1 MFSFKNYLAV
11 TSLEEAYNEL
21 LKNKKNII
29 LGGTS
34 YLRIGDVAYNTAIDL
49 SNLSLN
55 YIREEG
61 EYVHIGAITSFRD
74 LETNKITQNIFDGI
88 LDKCVRGIIGV
99 QFRTNVTVGATVFS
113 KYGFSDLIPTLLAM
127 GAIVV
132 LYNGGEISLEDY
144 LKEEGLR
151 RDILVEVKVKKSGR
165 GAFQSIRK
173 SKTDYAITNTCVT
186 KTEAGIRVA
195 IGVRPG
201 KAVLSYKAME
211 ILNNNEITDEI
222 IDKACEAMSEEVT
235 FGSNMRGTGEYRRAV
250 SKNLLKR
257 AIKEVL

>member
-11 TSLEEAYNEL
+11 TTLEEAYNEL
-21 LKNKKNII
+21 LKNKKNIV

-34 YLRIGDVAYNTAIDL
+34 YLRMGNVSYNTAIDL
-49 SNLSLN
+49 SNLALN

-61 EYVHIGAITSFRD
+61 EYIYIGAMTSFRD
-74 LETNKITQNIFDGI
+74 LETNEITQKIFDGI

-113 KYGFSDLIPTLLAM
+113 KYGFSDLIPTLLSM
-127 GAIVV
+127 GATVV
-132 LYNGGEISLEDY
+132 LYNGGEISLEEY

-151 RDILVEVKVKKSGR
+151 RDILVEVKIRKDGR
-165 GAFQSIRK
+165 GSFQSIRK
-173 SKTDYAITNTCVT
+173 SKTDYAITNVCVT
-186 KTEAGIRVA
+186 KTEAGIRAA

-201 KAVLSYKAME
+201 KAVLSYRAMD
-211 ILNNNEITDEI
+211 ILNSNEITDEI
-222 IDKACEAMSEEVT
+222 IDKACEAMSEEIS

>member
-11 TSLEEAYNEL
+11 TTLEEAYNEL
-21 LKNKKNII
+21 LKNKKNIV

-34 YLRIGDVAYNTAIDL
+34 YLRMGNVSYNTAIDL
-49 SNLSLN
+49 SNLTLN

-61 EYVHIGAITSFRD
+61 EYIHIGAMTSSRD
-74 LETNKITQNIFDGI
+74 LETNEITQKIFDGI

-127 GAIVV
+127 GATVV

-151 RDILVEVKVKKSGR
+151 RDILVEVKIRKDGR
-165 GAFQSIRK
+165 GSFQSIRK
-173 SKTDYAITNTCVT
+173 SKTDYAIPNVCVT
-186 KTEAGIRVA
+186 KTEAGIRAA

-201 KAVLSYKAME
+201 KAVLSYRAMD
-211 ILNNNEITDEI
+211 ILNSNEITDEI
-222 IDKACEAMSEEVT
+222 IDKACEAMGEEVT

>member
-1 MFSFKNYLAV
+1 MEF
-11 TSLEEAYNEL
+11 
-21 LKNKKNII
+21 
-29 LGGTS
+29 
-34 YLRIGDVAYNTAIDL
+34 
-49 SNLSLN
+49 
-55 YIREEG
+55 
-61 EYVHIGAITSFRD
+61 
-74 LETNKITQNIFDGI
+74 

>member
-1 MFSFKNYLAV
+1 MFSFKNYLAA

-21 LKNKKNII
+21 LKNKKNIV

-34 YLRIGDVAYNTAIDL
+34 YLRMGNVAYNTAIDL
-49 SNLSLN
+49 SNLSLD

-61 EYVHIGAITSFRD
+61 EYVHIGAMVSFRD
-74 LETNKITQNIFDGI
+74 LETNEITQKLFDGI
-88 LDKCVRGIIGV
+88 LDICVRGIIGV
-99 QFRTNVTVGATVFS
+99 QFRTNVKVGATVFS

-127 GAIVV
+127 NANVV
-132 LYNGGEISLEDY
+132 LYNGGEISLEEY

-151 RDILVEVKVKKSGR
+151 RDILVEIKVPKSGR

-173 SKTDYAITNTCVT
+173 SKTDYAVTNACVT
-186 KTEAGIRVA
+186 KGESGLRVA

-201 KAVLSYKAME
+201 KAVLAYKAME
-211 ILNNNEITDEI
+211 ILNNNELTDEI
-222 IDKACEAMSEEVT
+222 IDRACETIGEEIS
-235 FGSNMRGTGEYRRAV
+235 FGDNMRGTGEYRKAV
-250 SKNLLKR
+250 SKTLVKR

>member
-11 TSLEEAYNEL
+11 TTLEEAYNEL
-21 LKNKKNII
+21 LKNKKNIV

-34 YLRIGDVAYNTAIDL
+34 YLRMGNVSYNTAIDL
-49 SNLSLN
+49 SNLDLN

-61 EYVHIGAITSFRD
+61 EYIYIGAMTSFRD
-74 LETNKITQNIFDGI
+74 LETNEITQKIFDGI

-127 GAIVV
+127 GATVV
-132 LYNGGEISLEDY
+132 LYNGGEISLEEY

-151 RDILVEVKVKKSGR
+151 RDILVEVKVRKDGR
-165 GAFQSIRK
+165 GSFQSIRK
-173 SKTDYAITNTCVT
+173 SKTDYAITNVCVT
-186 KTEAGIRVA
+186 KTEAGIRAA

-201 KAVLSYKAME
+201 KAVLSYRAMD
-211 ILNNNEITDEI
+211 ILNSNEITDEI
-222 IDKACEAMSEEVT
+222 IDKACEAMSEEIS

>member
-11 TSLEEAYNEL
+11 TTLEEAYNEL
-21 LKNKKNII
+21 LKNKKNIV

-34 YLRIGDVAYNTAIDL
+34 YLRMGNVSYNTAIDL
-49 SNLSLN
+49 SNLDLN

-61 EYVHIGAITSFRD
+61 EYIYIGAMTSFRD
-74 LETNKITQNIFDGI
+74 LETNEITQKIFDGI

-113 KYGFSDLIPTLLAM
+113 KYGFSDLIPTLLSM
-127 GAIVV
+127 GATVV
-132 LYNGGEISLEDY
+132 LYNGGEISLEEY

-151 RDILVEVKVKKSGR
+151 RDILVEVKVRKDGR
-165 GAFQSIRK
+165 GSFQSIRK
-173 SKTDYAITNTCVT
+173 SKTDYAITNVCVT
-186 KTEAGIRVA
+186 KTEAGIRAA

-201 KAVLSYKAME
+201 KAVLSYRAMD
-211 ILNNNEITDEI
+211 ILNSNEITDEI
-222 IDKACEAMSEEVT
+222 IDKACEAMSEEIS

>member
-11 TSLEEAYNEL
+11 TTLEEAYNEL
-21 LKNKKNII
+21 LKNKKNIV

-34 YLRIGDVAYNTAIDL
+34 YLRMGNVSYNTAIDL
-49 SNLSLN
+49 SNLTLN

-61 EYVHIGAITSFRD
+61 EYIHIGAMTSFRD
-74 LETNKITQNIFDGI
+74 LETNEITQKIFDGI

-127 GAIVV
+127 GATVV
-132 LYNGGEISLEDY
+132 LYNGGEISLEEY

-151 RDILVEVKVKKSGR
+151 RDILVEVKIRKDGR
-165 GAFQSIRK
+165 GSFQSIRK
-173 SKTDYAITNTCVT
+173 SKTDYAITNVCVT
-186 KTEAGIRVA
+186 KTEAGIRAA

-201 KAVLSYKAME
+201 KAVLSYRAMD
-211 ILNNNEITDEI
+211 ILNSNEITDEI
-222 IDKACEAMSEEVT
+222 IDKACEAMGEEIS

>member
-11 TSLEEAYNEL
+11 TTLEEAYNEL
-21 LKNKKNII
+21 LKNKKNIV

-34 YLRIGDVAYNTAIDL
+34 YLRMGNVSYNTAIDL
-49 SNLSLN
+49 SNLDLN

-61 EYVHIGAITSFRD
+61 EYIYIGAMTSFRD
-74 LETNKITQNIFDGI
+74 LETNEITQKIFDGI

-113 KYGFSDLIPTLLAM
+113 KYGFSDLIPTLLSM
-127 GAIVV
+127 GATVV

-151 RDILVEVKVKKSGR
+151 RDILVEVKVRKDGR
-165 GAFQSIRK
+165 GSFQSIRK
-173 SKTDYAITNTCVT
+173 SKTDYAITNVCVT
-186 KTEAGIRVA
+186 KTEAGIRAA

-201 KAVLSYKAME
+201 KAVLSYRAMD
-211 ILNNNEITDEI
+211 ILNSNEITDEI
-222 IDKACEAMSEEVT
+222 IDKACEAMSEEIS